1 MSEATTLTRYRKVIK
16 KSILIDSTEL
26 VIDTLPSIEL
36 TAPITGF
43 IDGQNGSELYSIP
56 GVYPD
61 CQYGIS
67 YVKETGEIKLY
78 ASATSISEKN
88 ITLVVYFTKNEES

>member
-1 MSEATTLTRYRKVIK
+1 MSETTTLTRYRKIINKTV
-16 KSILIDSTEL
+16 LIDSTEL
-26 VIDTLPSIEL
+26 VIDALPNIEL
-36 TAPITGF
+36 VAPITGF

-56 GVYPD
+56 GIYPD